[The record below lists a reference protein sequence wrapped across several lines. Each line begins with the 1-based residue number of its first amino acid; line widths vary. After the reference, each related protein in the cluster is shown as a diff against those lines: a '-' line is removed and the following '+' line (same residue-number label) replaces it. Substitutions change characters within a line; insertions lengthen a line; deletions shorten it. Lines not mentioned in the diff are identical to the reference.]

1 MKFKRRFPQIARE
14 SEIDF
19 VQFRYLELLRR
30 NGVKK
35 ITLILFSNSAWPA
48 SGGKKGHQSF
58 KEIPQVLWY

>member
-35 ITLILFSNSAWPA
+35 ITLILFSNLAWPA
-48 SGGKKGHQSF
+48 WGGGGQKK
-58 KEIPQVLWY
+58 K